1 MNWANSEVVA
11 TLIFLLPGF
20 IAAAV
25 FYSLTSHPKPGAF
38 DRVVVALIF
47 TLIGQTISEFLFQET
62 FGFQPAYPD
71 IQSWQDVFSIVVAVC
86 LGLLATTIT
95 NSDWLHAPLRYLRIT
110 RENSYPSEWFSAFT
124 SQGDS
129 CFVVLHLKGERRLYG
144 YAEEWPSD
152 PSIGHFR
159 VAAAKWLR
167 DDDVAEE
174 RNEENPFSGIVS
186 VLIPA
191 KEVIMVEFV
200 PMNSEKAEEID

>member
-47 TLIGQTISEFLFQET
+47 TLIGQTISEFLFQEK
-62 FGFQPAYPD
+62 FGLQSAYSD
-71 IQSWQDVFSIVVAVC
+71 VQSWQDVFSIVVAVC

-110 RENSYPSEWFSAFT
+110 RENSYPSEWFSVFGFHQSRRFMLRCIAP
-124 SQGDS
+124 QGRAKVIRICRGVAKRPKHWSFSS
-129 CFVVLHLKGERRLYG
+129 CWCRM
-144 YAEEWPSD
+144 A
-152 PSIGHFR
+152 
-159 VAAAKWLR
+159 
-167 DDDVAEE
+167 
-174 RNEENPFSGIVS
+174 
-186 VLIPA
+186 
-191 KEVIMVEFV
+191 
-200 PMNSEKAEEID
+200 